1 VDHYELKNWLLGVVG
16 VFFLATVSLLYLTQ
30 TSSVATLG
38 YDIQNL
44 ENEQKTWQSKN
55 DQLRLQI
62 AQLES
67 LNRIE
72 KDAAAKLGMGA
83 PKQVV
88 WVAPTATPNQTANR
102 STSVATRD
110 NTRSAS
116 TTQASVTKAST
127 NTEANGLAS
136 LFAWLPFKQGPLSND
151 PTK

>member
-1 VDHYELKNWLLGVVG
+1 
-16 VFFLATVSLLYLTQ
+16 
-30 TSSVATLG
+30 
-38 YDIQNL
+38 L
-44 ENEQKTWQSKN
+44 ESQQKTWQSKN

-88 WVAPTATPNQTANR
+88 WVIPPSEADQAVNRTAM
-102 STSVATRD
+102 VATRD
-110 NTRSAS
+110 NDRSSSA
-116 TTQASVTKAST
+116 TQASTKKASA
-127 NTEANGLAS
+127 NPEAKGLGA
-136 LFAWLPFKQGPLSND
+136 LFEWLPFSQEPLSNE